1 MKIAIALAFAC
12 FPMAAL
18 AQGLNQP
25 YGAAEHQW
33 ASSPSGGQWGSSAG
47 IERGPHGEIWAI
59 DRCGA
64 NSCDGSDK
72 APIVQL
78 DMGTGKAIKSIGA
91 GLFVFPHGLHVDAH
105 GNVWVTDG
113 AISKDGSKGLQV
125 VELSHAGKVLMRL
138 GTAGQRGDDDSH
150 FNSPSDVI
158 TAPNGDIFV
167 TDGHAPIVPFIP
179 AGLDMRVMKFDAHG
193 KFIKQWGKPGSGPG
207 EFNNPHALA
216 FDGKGRLYVADRA
229 NNRIQI
235 FSQDGKLLDEW
246 KQFGRPS
253 GFYITGDRLYAIDA
267 DSTEAL
273 HPGWKKGVW
282 IGSISKALPDA
293 FVPDDGAGEGVV
305 VAANG
310 NLYGAVNVAPHGITR
325 YLKQSASKE
334 KRS

>member
-1 MKIAIALAFAC
+1 MKIRLALALVC
-12 FPMAAL
+12 FPFAAF
-18 AQGLNQP
+18 
-25 YGAAEHQW
+25 AADMTSPFGTPERQW
-33 ASSPSGGQWGSSAG
+33 ATSPAGASWGSSAG

-78 DMGTGKAIKSIGA
+78 DPATGKAIKSIGD
-91 GLFVFPHGLHVDAH
+91 GLFVFPHGLHVDAK

-113 AISKDGSKGLQV
+113 AISKDGAKGLNV
-125 VELSHAGKVLMRL
+125 TKLSPDGKVLMTI
-138 GTAGQRGDDDSH
+138 GTPGQRGDNETH

-167 TDGHAPIVPFIP
+167 TDGHAPIAPFIP
-179 AGLDMRVMKFDAHG
+179 ANLDMRVMKFDAKG
-193 KFIKQWGKPGSGPG
+193 KFIKQWGKPGAGPS

-235 FSQDGKLLDEW
+235 FTQDGTLITEW

-253 GFYITGDRLYAIDA
+253 GFYITGDTLYAIDA
-267 DSTEAL
+267 DSAEAV
-273 HPGWKKGVW
+273 HPGWKKGIW
-282 IGSISKALPDA
+282 IGSISQAKVTS
-293 FVPDDGAGEGVV
+293 FVPDDQAGEGVV
-305 VAANG
+305 VAPNG
-310 NLYGAVNVAPHGITR
+310 NLYGAVNVVPRGITK
-325 YLKQSASKE
+325 YAKQK
-334 KRS
+334 